1 MRGGNGSR
9 PQAFDIALRRIAKQ
23 AAVLAAELRGALIA
37 HLPSVSTKFC
47 LSQATAFAICWLG
60 DRQHGLPRPVV
71 SDAGLNTKGFHK
83 TPWVD
88 RDGSK
93 VGHFGIAPHGAR
105 LPVHSCIAQNAPAN
119 RHIRRPFSGGRELN
133 GIGQYSLDD
142 LNGINAP
149 TVSQ

>member
-71 SDAGLNTKGFHK
+71 SDAGLNTKVFIRLLGL
-83 TPWVD
+83 
-88 RDGSK
+88 
-93 VGHFGIAPHGAR
+93 IAMGAR
-105 LPVHSCIAQNAPAN
+105 CAISALRLTVQDCLFTHAL
-119 RHIRRPFSGGRELN
+119 RRTRP
-133 GIGQYSLDD
+133 Q
-142 LNGINAP
+142 
-149 TVSQ
+149 TVISEDPSAAAAS